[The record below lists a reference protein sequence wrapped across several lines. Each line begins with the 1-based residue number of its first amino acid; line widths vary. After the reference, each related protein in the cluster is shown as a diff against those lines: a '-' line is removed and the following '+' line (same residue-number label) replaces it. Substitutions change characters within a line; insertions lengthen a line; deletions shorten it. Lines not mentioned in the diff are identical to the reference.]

1 MTEAADVEALPGTR
15 WVLVAWS
22 ASTLDP
28 DEVRVTASF
37 EADAISGVSAVNRY
51 RATWSATPDGNL
63 MLGPAMT
70 TRMAGPEGLMRA
82 ETTFHALLAGVRAF
96 RIADDGGSLALLD
109 EAGTEVL
116 TFAREP

>member
-1 MTEAADVEALPGTR
+1 MADAEALSGTH

-37 EADAISGVSAVNRY
+37 EADAIFGVSAVNRY
-51 RATWSATPDGNL
+51 RAACSASPDGTL
-63 MLGPAMT
+63 ALGPAMT

-82 ETTFHALLAGVRAF
+82 EATFHALLAGVRAF
-96 RIADDGGSLALLD
+96 RIADDGGSLALID
-109 EAGTEVL
+109 ESGTEVL